1 MPSLRLSL
9 RTAVAVPFIA
19 VFVLA
24 VGLLSFWQ
32 QRQVDRLIDQESM
45 RLLDAITIAS
55 RQQLTEYLETPLQ
68 VQQAMAEALAREQL
82 YRPGDMQPIY
92 RHLLQAFTQL
102 YVQYDQI
109 SVVSFGGVGG
119 EYAGVRRESDGRYRL
134 MLQDDST
141 HGVLQ
146 VFAGR
151 EPVAGTAQSFP
162 GYDPR
167 LRPW

>member
-68 VQQAMAEALAREQL
+68 V
-82 YRPGDMQPIY
+82 
-92 RHLLQAFTQL
+92 
-102 YVQYDQI
+102 
-109 SVVSFGGVGG
+109 
-119 EYAGVRRESDGRYRL
+119 
-134 MLQDDST
+134 
-141 HGVLQ
+141 
-146 VFAGR
+146 
-151 EPVAGTAQSFP
+151 
-162 GYDPR
+162 
-167 LRPW
+167 